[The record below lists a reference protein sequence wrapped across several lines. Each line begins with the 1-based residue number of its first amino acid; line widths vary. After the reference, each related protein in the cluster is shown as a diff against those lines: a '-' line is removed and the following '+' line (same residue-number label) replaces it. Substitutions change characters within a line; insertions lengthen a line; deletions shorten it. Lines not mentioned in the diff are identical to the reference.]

1 MVFENGVSIISN
13 FIGKKC
19 NPLLTAS
26 RSLFKYMASANS
38 FNIILTTSA
47 RVKFDF
53 RVNLTK
59 NCEDAPLQSNADQ
72 PT

>member
-1 MVFENGVSIISN
+1 MQSLV
-13 FIGKKC
+13 
-19 NPLLTAS
+19 AS

-53 RVNLTK
+53 SREFNEKLRGCSSSK
-59 NCEDAPLQSNADQ
+59 
-72 PT
+72 

>member
-1 MVFENGVSIISN
+1 MNGFENGVSIISN

-26 RSLFKYMASANS
+26 KSLFKYMASANS

-53 RVNLTK
+53 SREFKEKLRGCSSSK
-59 NCEDAPLQSNADQ
+59 
-72 PT
+72 